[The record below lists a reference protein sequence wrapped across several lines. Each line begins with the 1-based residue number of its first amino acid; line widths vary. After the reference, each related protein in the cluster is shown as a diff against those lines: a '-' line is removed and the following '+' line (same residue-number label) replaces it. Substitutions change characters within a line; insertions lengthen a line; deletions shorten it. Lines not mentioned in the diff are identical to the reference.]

1 MGTFISFDMK
11 NFLTVFLLIVLSVSQ
26 ALCQSTVETAFVVKE
41 KDLIPEGIAYDPA
54 SEAFFLSSIHKNKI
68 IRIAKTGLV
77 SDFATSNK
85 DGLLQVLGMKVDN
98 AGRLW
103 ACNNNPDY
111 DTAKANIT
119 AQVHVFEIST
129 GKLVKKFA
137 LKDRKKHLFNDLHQM
152 SNGDTYVSDSDGG
165 AIYVIKKE
173 SDKIEPFLTPGSLI
187 YPNGITAS
195 ADESKLFVSTG
206 SGLGIVSVDLN
217 TKKITSIR
225 HPHFF
230 IFGMD
235 GLYYHK
241 NKLIGVQ
248 NVTFP
253 EGIVELGLAESLENF
268 TSVRSLVS
276 EHPAFI
282 SPTTG
287 VIAGDYFYFI
297 ANSQLFQVVR
307 NQGKIK
313 DPAGL
318 KDVIILK
325 IKLN

>member
-1 MGTFISFDMK
+1 MFAGVIASAQ
-11 NFLTVFLLIVLSVSQ
+11 VIG
-26 ALCQSTVETAFVVKE
+26 QSKAETAFVIKE

-54 SEAFFLSSIHKNKI
+54 SESFFLSSIHKNKI
-68 IRIAKTGLV
+68 VKISKSGAA
-77 SDFATSNK
+77 SDFVPSNK
-85 DGLLQVLGMKVDN
+85 EGLLQVLGMRVDN
-98 AGRLW
+98 NGRLW

-119 AQVHVFEIST
+119 AQLHVFDVAS
-129 GKLVKKFA
+129 GKLVKKFV
-137 LKDRKKHLFNDLHQM
+137 LKDGKKHLFNDLHQM
-152 SNGDTYVSDSDGG
+152 NNGDTYVTDSDGG
-165 AIYVIKKE
+165 AVYLIKKD
-173 SDKIEPFLTPGSLI
+173 SDKVEPFLNPGSLI
-187 YPNGITAS
+187 YPNGITAT
-195 ADESKLFVSTG
+195 ADESRLLVSTG
-206 SGLGIVSVDLN
+206 SGLGIVSIDLN

-235 GLYYHK
+235 GLYRHK
-241 NKLIGVQ
+241 NTLIGVQ

-253 EGIVELGLAESLENF
+253 EGIIELGLSDAADSF
-268 TSVRSLVS
+268 TSVRSLAS

-287 VIAGDYFYFI
+287 VIAGDHFYFI

-313 DPAGL
+313 DPSAL
-318 KDVIILK
+318 KDVVIMK